1 MKDYGVEVNAKLTP
15 ALFSLKN
22 GLKYPGLLT
31 REEVNGYEELVK
43 IPLSLVLTSHKAR
56 KEVELT
62 ELFSDKFYKE
72 GVTWQDRILV
82 TYLLYIMSKDVKNI
96 WKEMANQFSKEI
108 DIVSFW
114 SSM

>member
-1 MKDYGVEVNAKLTP
+1 MEVNTKLAP
-15 ALFSLKN
+15 ALFNLKN

-31 REEVNGYEELVK
+31 GGEVNGYEELVK